1 MKPVKNRF
9 FFYTLA
15 IPAFVA
21 MVVNFSIASNLGWTP
36 IDVEWRRTDDEVAG
50 INRQIWYVRYIGWF
64 LMANTHRGHSFDL
77 CCPDPIHSVDLLP
90 HCLDGCPRNRWCSG
104 SLRL

>member
-64 LMANTHRGHSFDL
+64 LIWPILTVAILLTSVVATELTKSASKDL
-77 CCPDPIHSVDLLP
+77 CI
-90 HCLDGCPRNRWCSG
+90 
-104 SLRL
+104 

>member
-21 MVVNFSIASNLGWTP
+21 MVVNFSIAS
-36 IDVEWRRTDDEVAG
+36 
-50 INRQIWYVRYIGWF
+50 
-64 LMANTHRGHSFDL
+64 NTHRGHSFDL

-90 HCLDGCPRNRWCSG
+90 HCLDGCPR
-104 SLRL
+104 